1 MVIFFFFYQLTFIII
16 TIISIHLYSAILL
29 RYRVEI
35 IILSCLIDLNFLLPI
50 GIYHLTLQFSENH
63 LTIHS
68 RENRKQSNDG
78 RLENVLRF
86 QSPIFRI
93 HTCIRIRPFLSND
106 GKLHVWRRQG
116 FSQQHDYNFF
126 LQSAMNFER
135 SNLDNTGA
143 GFQSATDRWGF
154 CPIVIR
160 SNQRATVLI
169 VSLLVL
175 FSLFSIDN
183 YNCAIIVFN

>member
-1 MVIFFFFYQLTFIII
+1 MTFIII
-16 TIISIHLYSAILL
+16 TIISTHLYNAILL

-35 IILSCLIDLNFLLPI
+35 IILSCLIDLNFPLPI

-126 LQSAMNFER
+126 SPERDELWTIEFGQYRGWLSICDRQVKLLPDGNSFESK
-135 SNLDNTGA
+135 SNRFDCFA
-143 GFQSATDRWGF
+143 SH
-154 CPIVIR
+154 
-160 SNQRATVLI
+160 
-169 VSLLVL
+169 
-175 FSLFSIDN
+175 
-183 YNCAIIVFN
+183 IILTFFNR

>member
-1 MVIFFFFYQLTFIII
+1 MVIFFF
-16 TIISIHLYSAILL
+16 
-29 RYRVEI
+29 
-35 IILSCLIDLNFLLPI
+35 LPI
-50 GIYHLTLQFSENH
+50 DIYYYYYHFHTFVQCYFASISSRNNYSVLPNRPKFPFANIYHLTLQFPENH